1 MEVLDDMKK
10 LMMIAVALIGALTGF
25 ADSAEMKLMSFNVL
39 HCAGMDGKLDIA
51 RTAGRIRAEDPD
63 FACLQ
68 EIDWRTARVNGI
80 DEPAELARLTGLHAT
95 FAKAIFFAGGRAA
108 AGIAEGC
115 EGRPVREGD
124 RGDGRSCPFHR
135 GSVSREGGIRPSDRA
150 GGHRGVGLDRNGAL
164 LCA

>member
-10 LMMIAVALIGALTGF
+10 LMMIVVALIGALTGF

-39 HCAGMDGKLDIA
+39 HCAGMDGKLDI
-51 RTAGRIRAEDPD
+51 
-63 FACLQ
+63 
-68 EIDWRTARVNGI
+68 
-80 DEPAELARLTGLHAT
+80 
-95 FAKAIFFAGGRAA
+95 GRAA

>member
-1 MEVLDDMKK
+1 MKK
-10 LMMIAVALIGALTGF
+10 LMVIAVALIGALTGF

-39 HCAGMDGKLDIA
+39 HCAGMDGKLDIG

-95 FAKAIFFAGGRAA
+95 FAKAIFFAGGQYGVMMLSRQK
-108 AGIAEGC
+108 
-115 EGRPVREGD
+115 PV
-124 RGDGRSCPFHR
+124 
-135 GSVSREGGIRPSDRA
+135 SVRQIPLPGKEPR
-150 GGHRGVGLDRNGAL
+150 VLL
-164 LCA
+164 LCEFADCWVGTMQIGRAHV